1 MERQEIIEK
10 SQEVLSSILFKSK
23 REIEENY
30 REMATELLDA
40 KIYGDTLDFAIM
52 EHLDEEQATKVFD
65 KANEYYDDEF
75 SLEDKP
81 MEIPEEQK
89 ELFEQLFP
97 TQGE

>member
-40 KIYGDTLDFAIM
+40 KIYSDNIDDAIM
-52 EHLDEEQATKVFD
+52 THLSKEQAIKVFD
-65 KANEYYDDEF
+65 RANEIYDKEF
-75 SLEDKP
+75 SLEEEPCEITEEDK
-81 MEIPEEQK
+81 EV
-89 ELFEQLFP
+89 LNLLFP
-97 TQGE
+97 MKGE